1 MADEELMTEE
11 SIKAEKKQIADD
23 KKKLKQEQAQQKKEA
38 KKRAK
43 EIAERQAKIEDEEE
57 EGSSVSVF
65 LVTIVIVAIWLAI
78 LCLLIKL
85 DVGGFGSGILAPILQ
100 DVPVINKI
108 LPADTI
114 METTESGS
122 YEGYTS
128 LRDAV
133 EYSKNLESQLEDSR
147 NTEELQTAEIAELK
161 AEVLRLQEFEDMQ
174 VEFQRIKNEF
184 YEEVVYSEKGPGIEE
199 YRKYYEEID
208 PTTAESLY
216 KQVIVKQQVDEELQD
231 YAKAY
236 SEMKPKQAAEI
247 FEKMTNNLEL
257 CAKILGLMNA
267 DDRGKILGVMDKEI
281 AAKITKIMDPEG

>member
-1 MADEELMTEE
+1 MAEQTYLNEEQ
-11 SIKAEKKQIADD
+11 IKEEKKKIAED
-23 KKKLKQEQAQQKKEA
+23 KKRFKTDQQKQKKEA

-43 EIAERQAKIEDEEE
+43 EIASRQARIADEEDE
-57 EGSSVSVF
+57 GGSVSVF
-65 LVTIVIVAIWLAI
+65 LVTIIIVAIWLAI
-78 LCLLIKL
+78 LCLLVKL
-85 DVGGFGSGILAPILQ
+85 DVGGFGSGVLKPILQ
-100 DVPVINKI
+100 DIPVINRI
-108 LPADTI
+108 LPSDTM
-114 METTESGS
+114 METTTQGS

-147 NTEELQTAEIAELK
+147 STEELQAAEIAELK

-184 YEEVVYSEKGPGIEE
+184 YEEVVYSENGPGPEE
-199 YRKYYEEID
+199 YIKYFESID

-216 KQVIVKQQVDEELQD
+216 KQVVAQEQVDAELED

-236 SEMKPKQAAEI
+236 SEMKPKEAAGI

-257 CAKILGLMNA
+257 VAKILGLMNA
-267 DDRGKILGVMDKEI
+267 DDRGKILGVMDPEV
-281 AAKITKIMDPEG
+281 ASKITKIMDPEG

>member
-1 MADEELMTEE
+1 MAEQEFMNEEE
-11 SIKAEKKQIADD
+11 IKAEKKSIADD
-23 KKKLKQEQAQQKKEA
+23 KKQLKAEQAKQKKEA

-43 EIAERQAKIEDEEE
+43 EIAKRQARLDEEDEE
-57 EGSSVSVF
+57 GGSVSVF

-78 LCLLIKL
+78 LCLLVKL

-100 DVPVINKI
+100 DVPVINRI
-108 LPADTI
+108 LPSDSV
-114 METTESGS
+114 METTNEGS

-147 NTEELQTAEIAELK
+147 STEELQAAEIAELK

-184 YEEVVYSEKGPGIEE
+184 YEEVVYSEKGPGPEE
-199 YRKYYEEID
+199 YVKYYESID
-208 PTTAESLY
+208 PTMAETLY
-216 KQVIVKQQVDEELQD
+216 KQVILKQEVDAELED

-236 SEMKPKQAAEI
+236 SEMKPKEAAGI

-257 CAKILGLMNA
+257 VAKILGLMNA
-267 DDRGKILGVMDKEI
+267 DDRGKILGVMDKEV

>member
-1 MADEELMTEE
+1 MAEQSYLNEEQ
-11 SIKAEKKQIADD
+11 IKEEKKKIAED
-23 KKKLKQEQAQQKKEA
+23 KKRFKTDQQKQKKEA

-43 EIAERQAKIEDEEE
+43 EIASRQARIADEEDE
-57 EGSSVSVF
+57 GGSVSVF
-65 LVTIVIVAIWLAI
+65 LVTIIIVAIWLAI
-78 LCLLIKL
+78 LCLLVKL
-85 DVGGFGSGILAPILQ
+85 DVGGFGSGVLKPILQ
-100 DVPVINKI
+100 DIPVVNRI
-108 LPADTI
+108 LPSDTM
-114 METTESGS
+114 METTTQGS

-147 NTEELQTAEIAELK
+147 STEELQAAEIAELK

-184 YEEVVYSEKGPGIEE
+184 YEEVVYSDKGPGPEE
-199 YRKYYEEID
+199 YLKYYESID

-216 KQVIVKQQVDEELQD
+216 KQVVAQEQVDAELED

-236 SEMKPKQAAEI
+236 SEMKPKEAAGI

-257 CAKILGLMNA
+257 VAKILGLMNA
-267 DDRGKILGVMDKEI
+267 DDRGKILGVMDPEV
-281 AAKITKIMDPEG
+281 ASKITKIMDPEG